1 MRVKYHDRLP
11 GKYAD
16 WYRREARRWAPI
28 ARVEDAGSQW
38 LLGGKDFLQAKLAVA
53 EYGGKGDQPR

>member
-1 MRVKYHDRLP
+1 
-11 GKYAD
+11 
-16 WYRREARRWAPI
+16 
-28 ARVEDAGSQW
+28 VEDAGSQW